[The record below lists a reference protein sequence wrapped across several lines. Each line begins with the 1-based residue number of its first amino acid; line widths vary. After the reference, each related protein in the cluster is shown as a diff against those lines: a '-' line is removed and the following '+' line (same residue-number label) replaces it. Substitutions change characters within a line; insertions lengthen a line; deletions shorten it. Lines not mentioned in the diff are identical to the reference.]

1 MKHIPFLLS
10 QPLPEAIF
18 ILQVRVPNVVLVKH
32 LGPVVQKPIA
42 KIFSWPNIEHKNV
55 AMNFPPLISTSMSKN
70 NINDK
75 LFLCLSYAKPDTS
88 LLILQN
94 EWTKSSGDVVYML

>member
-10 QPLPEAIF
+10 HPLPEAIF

-42 KIFSWPNIEHKNV
+42 KIFI

-75 LFLCLSYAKPDTS
+75 LFRTVSVICKTRYLSLDTS
-88 LLILQN
+88 
-94 EWTKSSGDVVYML
+94 E